1 MEEDLTKKNKEHI
14 SNLTKKLKERS
25 ISLNISRT
33 EKLGLVEEKISKTIK
48 GSNELDEYFSSEME
62 RELFFKNQDKRTAF
76 LRLYDLTKYKLPNT
90 KNLTD
95 LYNVIQ
101 EINNQIYIIYPNI
114 ECKTGC
120 SRCCKFSGSPEI
132 YKGEWDR
139 LKNYIE
145 NNFSE
150 KQMERVKRKFLESIQ
165 IFKDEL
171 ENEDISESEELSNI
185 EIFFMSECPFLYKNM
200 CSVYEARPL
209 ICRSFGMSVLENSD
223 KKNIYNAV
231 LSCLEERNRWKEEY
245 KDTPNK
251 QIFLP
256 TRLALTNPLLKFL
269 SEEDKIVNSIQYW
282 LTEYFNEY

>member
-1 MEEDLTKKNKEHI
+1 MEEDLTKKNKELI

-33 EKLGLVEEKISKTIK
+33 EKLGIVEEKVSKTIK
-48 GSNELDEYFSSEME
+48 GSNELDEYFSSEIE
-62 RELFFKNQDKRTAF
+62 KEVFFKNQDKRTAF
-76 LRLYDLTKYKLPNT
+76 LKLYDLTKYKLPNAQ
-90 KNLTD
+90 NLTE

-114 ECKTGC
+114 ECQTGC

-139 LKNYIE
+139 LKTYIDI
-145 NNFSE
+145 NFSD
-150 KQMERVKRKFLESIQ
+150 KQKKRVKRKFLESIQ
-165 IFKDEL
+165 IFKDAL
-171 ENEDISESEELSNI
+171 ENENNNDFEELSNI

-209 ICRSFGMSVLENSD
+209 ICRIFGLSVVENPG
-223 KKNIYNAV
+223 KKNVYNAI

-245 KDTPNK
+245 KETPDK

-269 SEEDKIVNSIQYW
+269 STEDKIVNSIQYW
-282 LTEYFNEY
+282 LTEYFDEY